1 MFLTILTIF
10 YLIYDNLG
18 NCRWI
23 YHCRNMWPR
32 EHGCGERAWIH
43 SRRSLKIWGGKTEKT
58 WRRPAAKWN
67 PAMWVLSGKPRG
79 SEKQQLHAVRKFSEC
94 SFQWPVFEHVSLIM
108 MHHSWQQCIWSQ
120 LQHMLKSIIA
130 YFSDPK
136 HCSERAGHGCRF
148 QLH

>member
-1 MFLTILTIF
+1 
-10 YLIYDNLG
+10 
-18 NCRWI
+18 
-23 YHCRNMWPR
+23 
-32 EHGCGERAWIH
+32 
-43 SRRSLKIWGGKTEKT
+43 
-58 WRRPAAKWN
+58 
-67 PAMWVLSGKPRG
+67 
-79 SEKQQLHAVRKFSEC
+79 
-94 SFQWPVFEHVSLIM
+94 M